1 MHNLPPR
8 QGSTQLSRL
17 DEEFVALM
25 TDIEKGYAGFTKH
38 ERIRI
43 EQWCKKLCQVSV
55 NDIWKQNRNLYALLL
70 LGSITEGALQEPF
83 NKMPPEDYLPSLNKQ
98 IVKGKLDAMQ
108 NKLQQ
113 SGVLI
118 QDNYQSPSRSKKHVR
133 APSVGNQNLKVETRT
148 LRNFSMSQAE
158 NSKQLQNSSISNLQN
173 NFVLLQQSPE
183 VHNRESFRQQSQR
196 KYLSPHSKY
205 AGEQEPNVQSHRDK
219 AEIRDIR
226 IIQNQLEI
234 AQSTIETL
242 KEELHTRF
250 MSISQLNKDL
260 ERMSFSLNQF
270 EKEKMLFESFL
281 TKVSLL
287 IKDGSI
293 MFADGET
300 SNNFL
305 LKVNELCEILSLPRL
320 KLRSTQ
326 AFTLDSLPGQ
336 EKMSLSSP
344 KNENRLLS
352 TKKFT
357 PNHQGGDMR
366 EYYAELETKK
376 KSPKRVTYS
385 DKKNLR
391 QTRSREGLRKGE
403 SNSMIKTISHHY
415 NQNSDYINV
424 FQPENTKPKFR

>member
-1 MHNLPPR
+1 
-8 QGSTQLSRL
+8 
-17 DEEFVALM
+17 
-25 TDIEKGYAGFTKH
+25 
-38 ERIRI
+38 
-43 EQWCKKLCQVSV
+43 
-55 NDIWKQNRNLYALLL
+55 
-70 LGSITEGALQEPF
+70 
-83 NKMPPEDYLPSLNKQ
+83 
-98 IVKGKLDAMQ
+98 MQ

-270 EKEKMLFESFL
+270 EKEKMLFESFF
-281 TKVSLL
+281 
-287 IKDGSI
+287 D
-293 MFADGET
+293 
-300 SNNFL
+300 
-305 LKVNELCEILSLPRL
+305 
-320 KLRSTQ
+320 
-326 AFTLDSLPGQ
+326 
-336 EKMSLSSP
+336 
-344 KNENRLLS
+344 
-352 TKKFT
+352 
-357 PNHQGGDMR
+357 
-366 EYYAELETKK
+366 
-376 KSPKRVTYS
+376 KS
-385 DKKNLR
+385 
-391 QTRSREGLRKGE
+391 E
-403 SNSMIKTISHHY
+403 SFD
-415 NQNSDYINV
+415 QRWVDYV
-424 FQPENTKPKFR
+424 C

>member
-1 MHNLPPR
+1 
-8 QGSTQLSRL
+8 
-17 DEEFVALM
+17 
-25 TDIEKGYAGFTKH
+25 
-38 ERIRI
+38 
-43 EQWCKKLCQVSV
+43 
-55 NDIWKQNRNLYALLL
+55 
-70 LGSITEGALQEPF
+70 
-83 NKMPPEDYLPSLNKQ
+83 
-98 IVKGKLDAMQ
+98 
-108 NKLQQ
+108 
-113 SGVLI
+113 
-118 QDNYQSPSRSKKHVR
+118 
-133 APSVGNQNLKVETRT
+133 
-148 LRNFSMSQAE
+148 MSQTE

-183 VHNRESFRQQSQR
+183 VHNRESFHQQSQR

-300 SNNFL
+300 
-305 LKVNELCEILSLPRL
+305 V
-320 KLRSTQ
+320 
-326 AFTLDSLPGQ
+326 
-336 EKMSLSSP
+336 
-344 KNENRLLS
+344 
-352 TKKFT
+352 
-357 PNHQGGDMR
+357 R
-366 EYYAELETKK
+366 E
-376 KSPKRVTYS
+376 
-385 DKKNLR
+385 
-391 QTRSREGLRKGE
+391 
-403 SNSMIKTISHHY
+403 
-415 NQNSDYINV
+415 
-424 FQPENTKPKFR
+424 

>member
-1 MHNLPPR
+1 
-8 QGSTQLSRL
+8 
-17 DEEFVALM
+17 
-25 TDIEKGYAGFTKH
+25 
-38 ERIRI
+38 
-43 EQWCKKLCQVSV
+43 
-55 NDIWKQNRNLYALLL
+55 
-70 LGSITEGALQEPF
+70 
-83 NKMPPEDYLPSLNKQ
+83 
-98 IVKGKLDAMQ
+98 
-108 NKLQQ
+108 
-113 SGVLI
+113 
-118 QDNYQSPSRSKKHVR
+118 
-133 APSVGNQNLKVETRT
+133 
-148 LRNFSMSQAE
+148 
-158 NSKQLQNSSISNLQN
+158 
-173 NFVLLQQSPE
+173 
-183 VHNRESFRQQSQR
+183 
-196 KYLSPHSKY
+196 
-205 AGEQEPNVQSHRDK
+205 
-219 AEIRDIR
+219 
-226 IIQNQLEI
+226 
-234 AQSTIETL
+234 
-242 KEELHTRF
+242 
-250 MSISQLNKDL
+250 
-260 ERMSFSLNQF
+260 
-270 EKEKMLFESFL
+270 
-281 TKVSLL
+281 
-287 IKDGSI
+287 